1 MRLSVRLS
9 LSCICGLLIVP
20 FLIPYH
26 YNPIRTF
33 MQEWVAAGLGLL
45 LVTSVWIQEFRH
57 ERTVEIPKIGLL
69 PLGLIGLVLAQVV
82 LGRAQSNSQA
92 LLFALY
98 LLWSF
103 FIVVSVH
110 NLQLFVSREKIAM
123 TAAYSV
129 LAGALCSSIVLV
141 MQITKTG
148 LSSGLIFPLNPG
160 GGNLA
165 QHNHL
170 ANYLWLGIV
179 SALFLNLKQCFGAKL
194 LIAITFVLATA
205 SSLTGSRSIILYA
218 IAIPALSF
226 WAAFR
231 FSSQEFK
238 RTAFISLVLCG
249 FVIFLQWLFAHN
261 NFGQTYNI
269 PTTGERLI
277 TEMSGGSIRL
287 QLWRTGLSIFFENP
301 WLGAGIGHFPY
312 YAYLKVGSL
321 NDGTFIG
328 GGEHAHN
335 VFIQLLSE
343 LGIAAPILLLSFGW
357 LWWHTFIRGRWAPS
371 DWWVAGVLAIL
382 ATHSQLEYP
391 LWYAFFLGAASI
403 VVGLGHLEVFRLQLN
418 RKALRLAVLLILVLG
433 LTTLHSLFSSY
444 KELER
449 ILHGGLDASRSA
461 PNVISENIRNLSQ
474 IQRESLYSD
483 YVPFTYAIL
492 MDTDRSNLRD
502 KIAVC
507 QNAIRFSPLNI
518 VVYKLAWLLALDE
531 KGPEAIQALQ
541 RAIATHPSYIP
552 TAKRELAALTRD
564 FPEIGWL
571 STEFDRLTVQTK
583 RK

>member
-1 MRLSVRLS
+1 
-9 LSCICGLLIVP
+9 
-20 FLIPYH
+20 
-26 YNPIRTF
+26 
-33 MQEWVAAGLGLL
+33 MQEWIAAGLGVL
-45 LVTSVWIQEFRH
+45 LVTSVWIQELEH
-57 ERTVEIPKIGLL
+57 EHKVEIPKIGLL
-69 PLGLIGLVLAQVV
+69 PLGLIGLVLVQVV
-82 LGRAQSNSQA
+82 LGSVQSNSQA

-110 NLQLFVSREKIAM
+110 NLQRFVSREMIAV

-129 LAGALCSSIVLV
+129 LAGALCSSIILV

-170 ANYLWLGIV
+170 ADYLWLGIV
-179 SALFLNLKQCFGAKL
+179 SALFLNLEQRFGVKR
-194 LIAITFVLATA
+194 LIAITFTLAAA
-205 SSLTGSRSIILYA
+205 SSLTGSRSIMLYA
-218 IAIPALSF
+218 IAIPILSF

-238 RTAFISLVLCG
+238 RTAVISLVLCG
-249 FVIFLQWLFAHN
+249 FVIFLQWFFAHSSL
-261 NFGQTYNI
+261 GQTYNI

-277 TEMSGGSIRL
+277 TEMSGGSTRL
-287 QLWRTGLSIFFENP
+287 QLWRTGLSISLEHP

-357 LWWHTFIRGRWAPS
+357 LWWQNFIRGRWAPS
-371 DWWVAGVLAIL
+371 DWWVAGILAIL

-391 LWYAFFLGAASI
+391 LWYTFFLGIASI
-403 VVGLGHLEVFRLQLN
+403 GAGLGHLEVFRLQLN
-418 RKALRLAVLLILVLG
+418 RKLLRLAALLILVLG

-444 KELER
+444 KQLEH
-449 ILHGGLDASRSA
+449 ILHGGLDARRSA
-461 PNVISENIRNLSQ
+461 ANVISENIRHLSR
-474 IQRESLYSD
+474 IQQESLFSD

-492 MDTDRSNLRD
+492 MDTDRNNLRD

-518 VVYKLAWLLALDE
+518 IVYKLAWLLALDE
-531 KGPEAIQALQ
+531 KGPEAILALQ

-552 TAKRELAALTRD
+552 TAKRDLAALILD
-564 FPEIGWL
+564 FPEISWL
-571 STEFDRLTVQTK
+571 SAEFDHLTVQTK
-583 RK
+583 K